1 MYKDISTYSRGETE
15 RNPKIL
21 SCEINGLEFI
31 VHKHIYYGNEWL
43 LTCRELGIEK
53 FELKTEDIEG
63 AKSVVENKIVELLN
77 ECIIKYDKVI
87 KELSK

>member
-21 SCEINGLEFI
+21 SCEINGSEFI

-53 FELKTEDIEG
+53 FELKTEDIEE